1 MSKTG
6 NYTIIDIGAENP
18 DKSNESKSGEF
29 TTIDL
34 ESETEQTNKEQ
45 ARESPEESG

>member
-6 NYTIIDIGAENP
+6 NDTIIDIGAENP